1 MGKYTIQHLADI
13 LVKKNGLADN
23 EAQNFVNGI
32 FEVIKEGLETD
43 KLVKI
48 KGFGTFKII
57 DVDPRESVN
66 VNTGERVLIEGH
78 QKVTFTPDSTMKEMV
93 NRPFS
98 QFDTVILKD
107 GVDFSGIDITIDN
120 NNTQDTEEDN
130 LIAEEEVAVSVDNK
144 AEGKNVEEKSVEEKT
159 VEEKAESE
167 KTEEPSDAETPLE
180 QETEFSLPQEKEN
193 NAVAEPTDANE
204 HSECENKTEKETTT
218 EETTTEEDSRSYT
231 SFYIYVAVCIILMVA
246 SAYGG
251 YMFGLEDGRH
261 QETSSQIAKYS
272 EYLDKQTAEIRAQRI
287 ANEAYIAKDTT
298 KAVKETKQSDHT
310 TTKKA
315 KDDFSKYNEA
325 DPRVRTGAYVIV
337 GIEKDV
343 TAREGQTVA
352 SISNSLLGP
361 GMSCYIEVLNGVKA
375 DQPLKEGT
383 VIKIPKLIHKK
394 AAKKLAK

>member
-13 LVKKNGLADN
+13 LVKKNGLADD
-23 EAQNFVNGI
+23 EAQNFVNAI

-57 DVDPRESVN
+57 DVEPRESVN
-66 VNTGERVLIEGH
+66 VNTGGRVLIEGH

-98 QFDTVILKD
+98 QFETVILKD

-130 LIAEEEVAVSVDNK
+130 NIAQDETNSEE
-144 AEGKNVEEKSVEEKT
+144 EEKT
-159 VEEKAESE
+159 VEEKV
-167 KTEEPSDAETPLE
+167 EEPADSELPVE
-180 QETEFSLPQEKEN
+180 QE
-193 NAVAEPTDANE
+193 AEPDLPKEEETTSEADPIDANE
-204 HSECENKTEKETTT
+204 SNECENQAEEKTTAE
-218 EETTTEEDSRSYT
+218 EETTAEEDNRSYT
-231 SFYIYVAVCIILMVA
+231 SFYIYAAVCIVLMAA
-246 SAYGG
+246 SAFGG
-251 YMFGLEDGRH
+251 YMFGLEEGRH

-272 EYLDKQTAEIRAQRI
+272 EYLDKQSAEARAQRI
-287 ANEAYIAKDTT
+287 ANEASIAKDTT
-298 KAVKETKQSDHT
+298 KTIKDTTKTIKDTTKTIKETTKSDNKT
-310 TTKKA
+310 SAKKA
-315 KDDFSKYNEA
+315 TGEDFSKYNEA

-337 GIEKDV
+337 GIEKNV
-343 TAREGQTVA
+343 IVRKGQTVA

-361 GMSCYIEVLNGVKA
+361 GMSCYIEVLNGLKA

>member
-180 QETEFSLPQEKEN
+180 QET
-193 NAVAEPTDANE
+193 
-204 HSECENKTEKETTT
+204 
-218 EETTTEEDSRSYT
+218 
-231 SFYIYVAVCIILMVA
+231 
-246 SAYGG
+246 
-251 YMFGLEDGRH
+251 
-261 QETSSQIAKYS
+261 
-272 EYLDKQTAEIRAQRI
+272 
-287 ANEAYIAKDTT
+287 
-298 KAVKETKQSDHT
+298 
-310 TTKKA
+310 
-315 KDDFSKYNEA
+315 
-325 DPRVRTGAYVIV
+325 
-337 GIEKDV
+337 
-343 TAREGQTVA
+343 
-352 SISNSLLGP
+352 
-361 GMSCYIEVLNGVKA
+361 
-375 DQPLKEGT
+375 
-383 VIKIPKLIHKK
+383 
-394 AAKKLAK
+394 